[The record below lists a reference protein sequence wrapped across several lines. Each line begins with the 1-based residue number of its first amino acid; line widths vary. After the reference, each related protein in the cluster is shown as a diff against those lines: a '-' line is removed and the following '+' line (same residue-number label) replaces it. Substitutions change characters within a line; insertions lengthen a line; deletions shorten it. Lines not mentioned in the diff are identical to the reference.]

1 MSQLT
6 DQFIDALHRLESDRD
21 VEGIASLFSQDA
33 EVSNPLVHREEGGTH
48 AAREFWSQY
57 RDAFDDIRSD
67 FRSVRDADGVSFL
80 EWHSEGSIDGKSF
93 RYDGVSVL
101 EQANGKIAAF
111 RAYFDTRHLPTT
123 RAQTG
128 HGAKAGSGQQGSAG
142 SGSNG
147 SQAGST
153 EAGRDE
159 MVEAQRDAAE
169 QRADGGYS

>member
-33 EVSNPLVHREEGGTH
+33 EVSNPLVHRENGGIH
-48 AAREFWSQY
+48 AARDFWSQY
-57 RDAFDDIRSD
+57 RDAFDEIRSD
-67 FRSVRDADGVSFL
+67 FRSVRDAEGVSFL
-80 EWHSEGSIDGKSF
+80 EWHSEGSADGKPF

-101 EQANGKIAAF
+101 EQADGKIAAF

-123 RAQTG
+123 RAQSH
-128 HGAKAGSGQQGSAG
+128 HGGNAGSGQERHAG
-142 SGSNG
+142 SKASQDGGS
-147 SQAGST
+147 
-153 EAGRDE
+153 EASPDE

-169 QRADGGYS
+169 QRADGGYG